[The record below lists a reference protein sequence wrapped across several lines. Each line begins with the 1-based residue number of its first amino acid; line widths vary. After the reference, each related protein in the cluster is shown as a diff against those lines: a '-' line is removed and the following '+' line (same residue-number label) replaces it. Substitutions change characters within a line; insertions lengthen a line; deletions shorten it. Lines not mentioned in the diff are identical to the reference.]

1 MVNKVDTLLNFKDAS
16 GVLNEIY
23 PITKKENVQGLAEFI
38 SNSLLG
44 YAKKTDLDSYATESE
59 INTKLENYLPKS
71 GGTLTGALTLK
82 GAPTADLQ
90 AATKKY
96 VDGKAPLTINASS
109 ITSAETMN
117 SAMYSIIGAGIA
129 DKVREVFLV
138 EDENIYR
145 LNYVNM
151 NMAVFECVS
160 TDIIRTATLSFD
172 ADSISYDVC
181 NISTTQRTVTLTSA
195 GWTASGDV
203 YTQTATVSGV
213 SATETAQEIHVT
225 PATASMTAYMESGVY
240 ASAQAANQITFTAS
254 EKPTADLTVY
264 AVIRTL

>member
-1 MVNKVDTLLNFKDAS
+1 MANEIDALINVKDAS

-23 PITKKENVQGLAEFI
+23 PITKKENVQGLMEFI

-44 YAKKTDLDSYATESE
+44 YAKKTDLDGYATKSGVDA
-59 INTKLENYLPKS
+59 KLEGYLPKS
-71 GGTLTGALTLK
+71 GGTMTGALTLK

-96 VDGKAPLTINASS
+96 VDDKAPLILKAIDISTTSEVNAALKLIGPGRS
-109 ITSAETMN
+109 IEREVLLIAANSIYHLCYASETMAIFICTSK
-117 SAMYSIIGAGIA
+117 SAIKIA
-129 DKVREVFLV
+129 YFKK
-138 EDENIYR
+138 
-145 LNYVNM
+145 
-151 NMAVFECVS
+151 
-160 TDIIRTATLSFD
+160 DIEGVSFD
-172 ADSISYDVC
+172 EHSISA
-181 NISTTQRTVTLTSA
+181 TQRTVTLSST

-213 SATETAQEIHVT
+213 SATETEQEIHVT
-225 PATASMTAYMESGVY
+225 PATASMTAYMEAGVY
-240 ASAQAANQITFTAS
+240 ASGQAANQITFTAS

>member
-1 MVNKVDTLLNFKDAS
+1 
-16 GVLNEIY
+16 
-23 PITKKENVQGLAEFI
+23 
-38 SNSLLG
+38 
-44 YAKKTDLDSYATESE
+44 
-59 INTKLENYLPKS
+59 
-71 GGTLTGALTLK
+71 
-82 GAPTADLQ
+82 
-90 AATKKY
+90 
-96 VDGKAPLTINASS
+96 
-109 ITSAETMN
+109 
-117 SAMYSIIGAGIA
+117 
-129 DKVREVFLV
+129 
-138 EDENIYR
+138 
-145 LNYVNM
+145 
-151 NMAVFECVS
+151 MAVFECVS

-225 PATASMTAYMESGVY
+225 PAIASMTAYMEAGVY
-240 ASAQAANQITFTAS
+240 ASAQATNQITFTAS

>member
-23 PITKKENVQGLAEFI
+23 PITKKENVLGLAEFI

-44 YAKKTDLDSYATESE
+44 YAKKTDLDGYAIETEVD
-59 INTKLENYLPKS
+59 TKLENYLPKS

-82 GAPTADLQ
+82 SAPTADLQ
-90 AATKKY
+90 AATKKC
-96 VDGKAPLTINASS
+96 VDDKAPLVINASTLTDSNS
-109 ITSAETMN
+109 ITNAFNLIYEAN
-117 SAMYSIIGAGIA
+117 EAGRIVLLKDYEVYA
-129 DKVREVFLV
+129 VLTYCSREQAIFSHESNGIVREAWIFATGNMQSKSI
-138 EDENIYR
+138 NI
-145 LNYVNM
+145 NY
-151 NMAVFECVS
+151 
-160 TDIIRTATLSFD
+160 
-172 ADSISYDVC
+172 IS
-181 NISTTQRTVTLTSA
+181 RTVTLSST

-225 PATASMTAYMESGVY
+225 PATASMTAYMEAGVY